1 MENWNKEYFIT
12 YIFFGVAYADE
23 KMDDSEL
30 ALIKDQVLDIVG
42 CSELSTTI
50 INDVKEK
57 IITHTEAQKEKY
69 ITENMSK
76 FITTDESRHRLIH
89 GIEEI
94 IIADLSVESDE
105 MEFYRFLKK
114 LFRDSVRE

>member
-12 YIFFGVAYADE
+12 YIFFGVAYSDHS
-23 KMDDSEL
+23 MDDSEL
-30 ALIKDQVLDIVG
+30 DLIKKQVLDIVG
-42 CSELSTTI
+42 CKELSTTI
-50 INDVKEK
+50 VEDVKK
-57 IITHTEAQKEKY
+57 TIITHSEAQKEKY

-76 FITTDESRHRLIH
+76 FITTDEGRQKLII

-105 MEFYRFLKK
+105 MEFYRFLKR
-114 LFRDSVRE
+114 LFR